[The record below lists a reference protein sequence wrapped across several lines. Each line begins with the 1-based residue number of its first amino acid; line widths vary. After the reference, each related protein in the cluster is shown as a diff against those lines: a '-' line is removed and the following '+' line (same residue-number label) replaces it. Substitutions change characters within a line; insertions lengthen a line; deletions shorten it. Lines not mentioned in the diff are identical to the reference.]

1 MTNAAAPRKRRVGFV
16 NSHPIQYFVPLYRR
30 INQSPDLEAVPIYL
44 TDHSLRGDYD
54 PGFKQKLTWDID
66 LVTGTEPVFVS
77 GAHTRKLEPGPT
89 RMIAPGVI
97 KVVRQAGLDAL
108 VIHGHNF
115 GANHLATLIAKLEG
129 IPVLS
134 RGETHLG
141 LPFSETRLARRNRMM
156 PRYYRLLDGFLAIGS
171 KNREFYRAM
180 GVPDDRVFDFP
191 YTVDNDRLIAA
202 AALSDE
208 ERADIRAQYGMR
220 PGVPAVLYASKFMD
234 RKHPDQVIEA
244 VRRLRAERIEVDA
257 MMVGSG
263 EMEDALRAQAAE
275 VPGHPIAFP
284 GFINQQEL
292 PRLFGACDVFV
303 LPSEAEPWGLIINE
317 AMCGGMPI
325 LASDEIGSVAD
336 LVGDGDNGFLFP
348 AGDIDAL
355 TAAMRNIVIDPA
367 LAARMGER
375 SLERITAWNYDR
387 CVAGLRAAADKVA
400 PLQ

>member
-1 MTNAAAPRKRRVGFV
+1 MSKPAARKRRVGFV

-44 TDHSLRGDYD
+44 TDHSLRGDFD

-66 LVTGTEPVFVS
+66 LVSGTEPIFVS
-77 GAHTRKLEPGPT
+77 GAETRKLDPGPT
-89 RMIAPGVI
+89 RMVAPGVM
-97 KVVRQAGLDAL
+97 KAVRQAKLDAL

-115 GANHLATLIAKLEG
+115 GANHLATLMAKLEG

-141 LPFSETRLARRNRMM
+141 LPFSEKRLEQRARWM
-156 PRYYRLLDGFLAIGS
+156 PLYYRMLDGFLAIGS
-171 KNREFYRAM
+171 RNREFYRAM

-191 YTVDNDRLIAA
+191 YTVDNARMIAA
-202 AALSDE
+202 AKMPKK
-208 ERADIRAQYGMR
+208 EREAVRQRYGLR
-220 PGVPAVLYASKFMD
+220 PGVPAVLYASKFME
-234 RKHPDQVIEA
+234 RKHPDVVIEA
-244 VRRLRAERIEVDA
+244 VRRLRAEGLEVDA
-257 MMVGSG
+257 LMVGSG
-263 EMEDALRAQAAE
+263 EMEAALKAQGAK
-275 VPGHPIAFP
+275 VPGHPIGFP

-292 PRLFGACDVFV
+292 PRLYGACDIFT

-336 LVGDGDNGFLFP
+336 LVGDGDNGLLFP
-348 AGDIDAL
+348 AGDVDAL
-355 TAAMRNIVIDPA
+355 TAALRKLVIEPK
-367 LAARMGER
+367 LIEKMGKR
-375 SLERITAWNYDR
+375 SLARISEWNYDR
-387 CVAGLRAAADKVA
+387 CVAGLRAAVDKVA